1 VKRVVAS
8 CGLIAVALALSCTSG
23 DDVYIT
29 STSNSALKAPA
40 ATCCTEFRVGGTVE
54 ETIGGGPSARVTVQ
68 AVATFAGLAAT
79 SVDELS
85 ALCRGLA
92 EDLDVPLAKRIA
104 VEAENDKRERMKA
117 WCDVAA
123 SAISTTRG
131 RAGGAFSVAV
141 TAPVCS
147 ASVRAKAACQSRCS
161 GGAACDAIANPPSC
175 SQGRLTIACHG
186 ACSPA
191 GSAPM
196 TCTGSCSGACQGSC
210 VAPAGVACAGPC
222 DGLCKGAVDGGS
234 GAGIQPDGTCMGTCV
249 GTCQV
254 TAPGAQCSGTCTGT
268 CDAACTGPAGEAVT
282 CDGACSGPAD
292 PISCTGGKVTGG
304 CTVDPACDQS
314 CDAIGAATAQCTS
327 ARITIAA
334 DGSTDEVL
342 AFRLKKALEGRLPPL
357 LELEA
362 RLGNG
367 AVADLNSSGVP
378 NSLRD
383 IKPACILQVAAA
395 ALAATEDVSSTLS
408 AAASVAAAAS
418 SL

>member
-29 STSNSALKAPA
+29 STTNSALQKPV
-40 ATCCTEFRVGGTVE
+40 TCCTEFRVGGTVQDA
-54 ETIGGGPSARVTVQ
+54 IGGGPKARVTVQ
-68 AVATFAGLAAT
+68 AIATFAGLAAT
-79 SVDELS
+79 SVDELT

-92 EDLDVPLAKRIA
+92 EDLDVPLAKRITI
-104 VEAENDKRERMKA
+104 EAENDERERLKA

-131 RAGGAFSVAV
+131 RAGGTFSVAV

-147 ASVRAKAACQSRCS
+147 ASVRAKAACQSRCR

-175 SQGRLTIACHG
+175 SQGKLTIACHG
-186 ACSPA
+186 ACNPS

-196 TCTGSCSGACQGSC
+196 TCSGGCSGACQGSC
-210 VAPAGVACAGPC
+210 VAPGGVACAGPC
-222 DGLCKGAVDGGS
+222 DGLCKGVAEGGS
-234 GAGIQPDGTCMGTCV
+234 GAGIQPDGTCAGTCV
-249 GTCQV
+249 GTCHV

-268 CDAACTGPAGEAVT
+268 CDAACTGPAGDAVT

-304 CTVDPACDQS
+304 CSADPTCDRS
-314 CDAIGAATAQCTS
+314 CDALGAATAQCTP
-327 ARITIAA
+327 ARVTIVAGA
-334 DGSTDEVL
+334 STDEVL
-342 AFRLKKALEGRLPPL
+342 AFRLKNALEGRLPAL
-357 LELEA
+357 LEFNA

-367 AVADLNSSGVP
+367 AVEDLDSSGLA

-383 IKPACILQVAAA
+383 IKPACVIQVAAA
-395 ALAATEDVSSTLS
+395 TAAAREDVSATLS
-408 AAASVAAAAS
+408 SAASVAAAAT